1 MRTSTFFVLAGP
13 KSNQVVQDEPEEGR
27 VHDAR
32 RPVEEVVV
40 EVLPPAP
47 PRLCRRERVGRRGR
61 RDARRRRGALRRR
74 RRVVRPAA
82 FEVSGK
88 HARRSRDETH
98 CN

>member
-47 PRLCRRERVGRRGR
+47 PRLRRRERVGRRRR
-61 RDARRRRGALRRR
+61 RDARRRRRTLRRR
-74 RRVVRPAA
+74 RRVLRATA
-82 FEVSGK
+82 LEIG
-88 HARRSRDETH
+88 
-98 CN
+98 